1 MASCEYLVPMSASSI
16 KALSLLAAFALFGAG
31 SDAAAADAA
40 SKPLTAPPALS
51 DVKPI
56 PPSRSELP
64 DAAFKKLDIAGK
76 GYVTRDDTHELDGFD
91 AVFERNDRNHDGRL
105 DPDEFKRAW
114 AMYAGP
120 Q

>member
-1 MASCEYLVPMSASSI
+1 MNASSI
-16 KALSLLAAFALFGAG
+16 KAFTFVAAFAALGPAY
-31 SDAAAADAA
+31 AAAGADAA
-40 SKPLTAPPALS
+40 VKPLTAPGAVS

-64 DAAFKKLDIAGK
+64 DAAFKKLDITGK
-76 GYVTRDDTHELDGFD
+76 GYLTRDDTHELDGFD

>member
-1 MASCEYLVPMSASSI
+1 MNVSSI
-16 KALSLLAAFALFGAG
+16 KALSLLAAFALLGVGNAL
-31 SDAAAADAA
+31 ATADVA
-40 SKPLTAPPALS
+40 SKPLTAPGALS

-64 DAAFKKLDIAGK
+64 DAAFKKLDVSGK
-76 GYVTRDDTHELDGFD
+76 GYVTRDDAHELEGFD
-91 AVFERNDRNHDGRL
+91 AVFDRNDLNHDGRL
-105 DPDEFKRAW
+105 DPAEFKRAW